1 MLGIFY
7 QSVLYVDL
15 LQCLGTVRVVVTY
28 IRVHILQQ
36 VFFGGN
42 VVEVRG
48 MMDDG
53 RLRELGI
60 RPVLHLGHFL
70 MVLYQLGVGKAS
82 ERYFLGLKFVKSLL
96 F

>member
-1 MLGIFY
+1 M
-7 QSVLYVDL
+7 DL
-15 LQCLGTVRVVVTY
+15 LQCLGTVRVIVAY

-36 VFFGGN
+36 VFFGCN

-60 RPVLHLGHFL
+60 RPVLHFGHFL
-70 MVLYQLGVGKAS
+70 MVKNLITKVGKI
-82 ERYFLGLKFVKSLL
+82 LGDFMSILSYITF
-96 F
+96 